1 MCPSAHKW
9 PNNYK
14 SVFLASVKYSLII
27 FCLGQ
32 DVRDLLRRITS
43 VLTFP
48 CLQQCIY
55 MVALFFVGP
64 SSFMNLLIVCGTPDS
79 LKLTLEKD
87 EQVYP
92 EYRTRED
99 TARDQSPPEHWTNGW
114 VNRAHRVCWTLWP
127 LMFQSRHL
135 TFLISSSKCIP
146 RSFSWPLYPH

>member
-1 MCPSAHKW
+1 MMCPSAHKW

-14 SVFLASVKYSLII
+14 SVFLARVKYSLII

-32 DVRDLLRRITS
+32 DVRDLLWRITS

-48 CLQQCIY
+48 CLQQYIY

-99 TARDQSPPEHWTNGW
+99 TARAQSPPEH
-114 VNRAHRVCWTLWP
+114 
-127 LMFQSRHL
+127 
-135 TFLISSSKCIP
+135 
-146 RSFSWPLYPH
+146 